1 MGSLLPQLISA
12 ELLIASS
19 ADLLIADR

>member
-19 ADLLIADR
+19 ADLLSADR